1 MVIWVASE
9 RLGTKTAFSR
19 TPGGTVPVRRRP
31 FLRMPISI
39 EPAQSDV
46 NRQRPQAFDDE
57 AGELGIFGSSS
68 FVADGEILSGDDRP
82 EGALAR
88 ARRA

>member
-1 MVIWVASE
+1 
-9 RLGTKTAFSR
+9 
-19 TPGGTVPVRRRP
+19 
-31 FLRMPISI
+31 MPIPI
-39 EPAQSDV
+39 GQAQSDMHK
-46 NRQRPQAFDDE
+46 QRPQAFDDE

-82 EGALAR
+82 EVALAR